1 MDTIIDLAIFVAI
14 GATIFCGVYLFSNQP
29 LVRTDL
35 KQWVEEANAQADDYH
50 KIRAYKIAAE
60 RLGVAIRIAEPVDC
74 AASRSLCRGMSG
86 IYIRRSHA
94 YPVKT
99 HRS

>member
-1 MDTIIDLAIFVAI
+1 M
-14 GATIFCGVYLFSNQP
+14 
-29 LVRTDL
+29 VRTDL

-86 IYIRRSHA
+86 IYIRRSDYTKYKRSKMRGEMWKA
-94 YPVKT
+94 YSEIK
-99 HRS
+99 RGKI